1 MDRYTLTPLCQRQDL
16 NRKCIELLNEFQ
28 SGQLHSTASYPNI
41 EEWPR
46 SDGSREHSQ
55 AKSCRPTP
63 PMSFLFIEKDTD
75 RLIGHARICLLPN
88 RPTSCWIESV
98 IVAKDL
104 RGQGLGKKLMVA
116 VEAAAKEFAFNE
128 AFLSTDDQVIFYER
142 CGYSKCD
149 PILHSTTATSV
160 FPVVAKLEE
169 PRVRNHEANPKNS
182 AGDDV
187 GVGSLPEAPRVL
199 TTAPPPPPP
208 PPLIKNMP
216 LKTSVAP
223 VSTVGHQYMY
233 KKLN

>member
-16 NRKCIELLNEFQ
+16 NRKCIELLN
-28 SGQLHSTASYPNI
+28 

-128 AFLSTDDQVIFYER
+128 
-142 CGYSKCD
+142 
-149 PILHSTTATSV
+149 
-160 FPVVAKLEE
+160 E

>member
-1 MDRYTLTPLCQRQDL
+1 MMDRYTLTPLCQRQDL
-16 NRKCIELLNEFQ
+16 NRKCIELLN
-28 SGQLHSTASYPNI
+28 

-75 RLIGHARICLLPN
+75 NLTGHARICLLPN

-98 IVAKDL
+98 IIAKSL
-104 RGQGLGKKLMVA
+104 RGQGLGKKLMIS
-116 VEAAAKEFAFNE
+116 VEAAAKEFGFNE

-142 CGYSKCD
+142 CGYSRCD

-160 FPVVAKLEE
+160 FPVMTKLEE
-169 PRVRNHEANPKNS
+169 PRVRNHEVHLRKPS
-182 AGDDV
+182 DSEVVV
-187 GVGSLPEAPRVL
+187 GAHPEAPQVVAA
-199 TTAPPPPPP
+199 APPPPPP
-208 PPLIKNMP
+208 PPPLNNMP
-216 LKTSVAP
+216 SKMSVAP